1 MAGNE
6 LVATT
11 TFACRPGQLRSPAD
25 ERRHISLSP
34 SLQPMRLPM
43 THQEGVLE
51 EGIDGAADAAE
62 SPADAL
68 DAQSEATCS
77 CARQLQERAQWHEE
91 RALR

>member
-1 MAGNE
+1 
-6 LVATT
+6 
-11 TFACRPGQLRSPAD
+11 
-25 ERRHISLSP
+25 
-34 SLQPMRLPM
+34 MRLPM

-77 CARQLQERAQWHEE
+77 QCACQLQER
-91 RALR
+91 